1 MEAPPVNDQP
11 LSGRRVVLGVS
22 ASIAAYKAADV
33 ASQLGHLGADVHVI
47 LTKHAEEFVGSATFR
62 ALTRNPVLSG
72 VFDEPFDRQIAHI
85 QLAQESDLI
94 LLAPATANLLAKM
107 AHGIADDLLTT
118 VLLAA
123 TVPVMAAP
131 AMNSAMLDHPA
142 TQANIELLR
151 SRGVM
156 FVDPAY
162 GLLACRTEGW
172 GKLADV
178 QTIITAVTEHFRKA
192 KDLEGYRVVV
202 TAGATREP
210 IDPVRFLSNRS
221 SGKMGYAI
229 AEAAALR
236 GAEVTLV
243 SGAASVTPPGNVAVV
258 SVSTTEEMLRACE
271 QAFAGCDLFIA
282 AAAPSDYTAEEVA
295 ASKIKKGKAGQGFVL
310 RLRETPDIV
319 ATLATRK
326 KRQVV
331 VGFAAETDDLLAN
344 AREKL
349 VRKKL
354 DLIVANDVTADGAGF
369 GTETNV
375 VTFLWPD
382 GRTESLPTMPKREV
396 AGRLLDTVR
405 PLLPSK

>member
-1 MEAPPVNDQP
+1 VSDQP
-11 LSGRRVVLGVS
+11 LSGRKIVLGVS
-22 ASIAAYKAADV
+22 GSIAAYKAADV
-33 ASQLGHLGADVHVI
+33 ASQLGHLGADVHAI
-47 LTKHAEEFVGSATFR
+47 LTPHAEPFVGSATFR
-62 ALTRNPVLSG
+62 ALTRNPVLTG

-107 AHGIADDLLTT
+107 AQGIADDLLTT

-131 AMNSAMLDHPA
+131 AMNSAMLAHPA
-142 TQANIELLR
+142 TQANIETLR
-151 SRGVM
+151 SRGVK
-156 FVDPAY
+156 FIDPAY
-162 GLLACRTEGW
+162 GVLACRTEGW

-178 QTIITAVTEHFRKA
+178 QAIITAVVDHFQRA
-192 KDLEGYRVVV
+192 RDLDGYRVLI

-229 AEAAALR
+229 AEAAAAR
-236 GAEVTLV
+236 GAEVTVV
-243 SGAASVTPPGNVAVV
+243 SGVASVPPPSGVQVIRV
-258 SVSTTEEMLRACE
+258 ETTDEMLRECE
-271 QAFAGCDLFIA
+271 SAFGGCDLFIA
-282 AAAPSDYTAEEVA
+282 AAAPADYTPEQPA
-295 ASKIKKGKAGQGFVL
+295 ASKIKKGKEDHGLVL

-319 ATLATRK
+319 ATLGARR

-331 VGFAAETDDLLAN
+331 VGFAAETDDLLKN

-349 VRKKL
+349 ARKSL
-354 DLIVANDVTADGAGF
+354 DLIVANDVTAEGAGF
-369 GTETNV
+369 EADTNV
-375 VTFLWPD
+375 VTLLWPD
-382 GRTESLPTMPKREV
+382 GRTEGVPRVLKREV
-396 AGRLLDTVR
+396 ADRILDTVR